1 MFPKT
6 GKTFPNR
13 DLSRHSPLDYA
24 GAIAKA
30 LRREL
35 GGTHRATK
43 TVMKWTGADERTV
56 RYWLAGTS
64 GPRGEHLVLLMR
76 YSDEVLETMLQISE
90 RKAFLATQK
99 LIQVRDRLSQDLRAV
114 QAMLAELP
122 LESKN
127 S

>member
-13 DLSRHSPLDYA
+13 DLSRRPPVDYA
-24 GAIAKA
+24 GGIAKA

-56 RYWLAGTS
+56 RNWLAGAT
-64 GPRGEHLVLLMR
+64 GPSGEHLILLMR

-90 RKAFLATQK
+90 RKGLLATLK
-99 LIQVRDRLSQDLRAV
+99 LVQVRDRLSRDLPV
-114 QAMLAELP
+114 VLAMLAELP
-122 LESKN
+122 PESKN